1 MGTGL
6 SEQKNIIDTGT
17 NTKSTT
23 FPQAMN
29 KVGRDKNIL
38 IPLVRKD
45 SPTHLAES
53 INSNNEGVG
62 AFINVKEGSKIM
74 YQTNK
79 FTLQAFSFNLQER
92 SQILNTFGS
101 SSVSFFGDS
110 ARVYNFSGAAVDYRS
125 TRTGRE
131 HEYFHGSSLI
141 KMYNDVLRGTQLV
154 KNNQIAYIT
163 IGNHQ
168 VEGYPLSFSSTYSSN
183 SDKIVTFNMS

>member
-1 MGTGL
+1 MSSKLKTQGEALANGTASTNL
-6 SEQKNIIDTGT
+6 DFPKAMQNIGDH
-17 NTKSTT
+17 
-23 FPQAMN
+23 
-29 KVGRDKNIL
+29 KNIL
-38 IPLVRKD
+38 IPLSKKE

-53 INSNNEGVG
+53 INSEEQGIG
-62 AFINVKEGSKIM
+62 AHIYVKGGHKIL

-92 SQILNTFGS
+92 SQILNTFGA

-125 TRTGRE
+125 TRSERE

-141 KMYNDVLRGTQLV
+141 KMYNDVIRGTQLV
-154 KNNQIAYIT
+154 KNNQIAYIV

-168 VEGYPLSFSSTYSSN
+168 VEGYPLSFNSTYSSN
-183 SDKIVTFNMS
+183 ADKIVTFNMS